1 MIHHSKFDC
10 IMFISQITATI
21 LPNLKEILCCTF
33 NLYLFNIGLNHKIS
47 EEINSFFFIIIYKY
61 KEIQ

>member
-1 MIHHSKFDC
+1 M
-10 IMFISQITATI
+10 MVISQITATN
-21 LPNLKEILCCTF
+21 LPNLKENLCWCTF